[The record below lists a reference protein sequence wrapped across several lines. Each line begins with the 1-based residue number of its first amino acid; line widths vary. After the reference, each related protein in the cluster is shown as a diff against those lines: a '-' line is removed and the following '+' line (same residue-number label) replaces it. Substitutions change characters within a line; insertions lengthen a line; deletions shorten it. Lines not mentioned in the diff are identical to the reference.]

1 VPLIVPDANGV
12 LTLEGIT
19 LAGGRTYR
27 LMAQRTPTADPLVGI
42 ALSDREGGLYLNGIW
57 FPIPGGPLISWQT
70 VRVLLQA
77 NALATRVGQG
87 RYWITLLAGGD
98 GWVWQVAA
106 SWEVEVDLRPFLV
119 HIYTSRLA
127 DGTGVVLVLTPLE
140 APDRAEL
147 TLGDLRLSQTWEGF
161 RRRRDGAAGFVFAL
175 PRGAAGEGR
184 VRVYK
189 GSRYGQGAFSLPPW
203 SSPPERT
210 PTWQLPFWLPQ
221 GQPPQSHILE
231 GVTRVLPNGESLA
244 TQINPDQAQGRHLL
258 LHASLFATPP
268 DPEEPESS
276 LHLRL
281 KALPAQRYA
290 SVPALRA
297 HLRALA
303 QGGVA
308 ISDASSAEGRPLK
321 LDGTWTLDGAQT
333 LGGDP
338 ALTLTP
344 GRYLVRLYDTP
355 MPWPYYWKEIMRLR
369 PAGLEPVLRQDVGG
383 GMVRLGAAQVGAKEP
398 ALGPNRDIPLAGY
411 RRLDGSWTLDGSV
424 RLVSS
429 MVVRSV
435 VSVT

>member
-1 VPLIVPDANGV
+1 
-12 LTLEGIT
+12 
-19 LAGGRTYR
+19 
-27 LMAQRTPTADPLVGI
+27 
-42 ALSDREGGLYLNGIW
+42 
-57 FPIPGGPLISWQT
+57 
-70 VRVLLQA
+70 
-77 NALATRVGQG
+77 
-87 RYWITLLAGGD
+87 
-98 GWVWQVAA
+98 
-106 SWEVEVDLRPFLV
+106 
-119 HIYTSRLA
+119 
-127 DGTGVVLVLTPLE
+127 
-140 APDRAEL
+140 
-147 TLGDLRLSQTWEGF
+147 
-161 RRRRDGAAGFVFAL
+161 
-175 PRGAAGEGR
+175 
-184 VRVYK
+184 
-189 GSRYGQGAFSLPPW
+189 
-203 SSPPERT
+203 
-210 PTWQLPFWLPQ
+210 
-221 GQPPQSHILE
+221 
-231 GVTRVLPNGESLA
+231 
-244 TQINPDQAQGRHLL
+244 
-258 LHASLFATPP
+258 
-268 DPEEPESS
+268 
-276 LHLRL
+276 
-281 KALPAQRYA
+281 
-290 SVPALRA
+290 
-297 HLRALA
+297 LA